1 MQEVYCVAQ
10 YNKDSLLLLI
20 AAFPNKIGSFLNKQ
34 DIHGNTV
41 LHYAVAYNKD
51 SLAALI
57 ESFPNEVERLLDV
70 QNNYGITAL
79 QLAITYHAASLKVLM
94 TERFVHKMLNIQNV
108 RGDTVLHYAA
118 VNTESLK
125 ILMNIFQEY
134 GLQIINNDGSTV
146 LHYAAA
152 LNKNSLAV
160 LIEMFPNEVKSL
172 LSKKDFHGHTVWHY
186 TINNKDSLALLIASF
201 PNEVESLF
209 NEVYHSIAPN
219 LRQLIDN
226 LLIRFVSSNNVIDS
240 DNNMDIYGAEVGIA
254 IPGIPEALSYY
265 YQDHVSFLLKLR
277 LEDAK
282 PGALKSID
290 VLEDNYTLRAG
301 NEDDTSAKLSSFII
315 ASKKDTILI
324 PLNIGGK
331 HLVGIAAKKYEGEVV
346 LYYMDSELNTAPES
360 FFAKIS
366 ATLKSRGYST
376 EQVIVE
382 VEKQHYSNCGP
393 EVIENL
399 TAFASGKKRTSQE
412 EAVLKHSTLFEKHLL
427 KDAGYSDSKEESKLK
442 SMPVLSESATILGN
456 MLSYERSMV
465 SDMKKSIELNIA
477 NTDLLVDAKTQA
489 QLIYYYKT
497 GELLPSARSMLE
509 RNSAAIQEHYK
520 FSIAN
525 ETFEVS
531 MPDTLLTDGKLEA
544 QVLHYLRTGELF
556 ESARSALESGAVRV
570 ISQSS
575 NTSEE
580 EVENTVSLRGARMQ
594 SSDSYN
600 DSGETLCFSTTLFTN
615 DSTDGLLYSLLNPL
629 FHLSENNGSVF

>member
-1 MQEVYCVAQ
+1 
-10 YNKDSLLLLI
+10 
-20 AAFPNKIGSFLNKQ
+20 
-34 DIHGNTV
+34 
-41 LHYAVAYNKD
+41 
-51 SLAALI
+51 
-57 ESFPNEVERLLDV
+57 
-70 QNNYGITAL
+70 
-79 QLAITYHAASLKVLM
+79 
-94 TERFVHKMLNIQNV
+94 
-108 RGDTVLHYAA
+108 
-118 VNTESLK
+118 
-125 ILMNIFQEY
+125 
-134 GLQIINNDGSTV
+134 
-146 LHYAAA
+146 
-152 LNKNSLAV
+152 
-160 LIEMFPNEVKSL
+160 
-172 LSKKDFHGHTVWHY
+172 
-186 TINNKDSLALLIASF
+186 
-201 PNEVESLF
+201 
-209 NEVYHSIAPN
+209 
-219 LRQLIDN
+219 
-226 LLIRFVSSNNVIDS
+226 
-240 DNNMDIYGAEVGIA
+240 MDIYGAEVGIA

-301 NEDDTSAKLSSFII
+301 NEDDTAAKLSSFII
-315 ASKKDTILI
+315 ASKKDTVLI

-360 FFAKIS
+360 FFANVS
-366 ATLKSRGYST
+366 AALKSRGYST
-376 EQVIVE
+376 ERITAE
-382 VEKQHYSNCGP
+382 VEKQKYSNCGP

-399 TAFASGKKRTSQE
+399 TAFASGKKRVSQE
-412 EAVLKHSTLFEKHLL
+412 EAVLKHSTLFEEYLL
-427 KDAGYSDSKEESKLK
+427 KDSSKGESTSDSSPNDISAHESIIK

-456 MLSYERSMV
+456 MLFYKISRV
-465 SDMKKSIELNIA
+465 SDMKKSIELKIA
-477 NTDLLVDAKTQA
+477 NTNLLVDAKTQA

-497 GELLPSARSMLE
+497 GELLPSARNMLE

-531 MPDTLLTDGKLEA
+531 MPDTLLTDGKLQA

-556 ESARSALESGAVRV
+556 DSARSALESGTVRV

-575 NTSEE
+575 NISEE
-580 EVENTVSLRGARMQ
+580 EMENTVSLRGARMQ

-600 DSGETLCFSTTLFTN
+600 DSGETLGFSTTLFTN